1 MNRLWL
7 TGGLLVLAIAIVI
20 GWLNAGNE
28 ARLGTALVL
37 ADVTTPGCDGAGQVR
52 LTLGNASDR
61 PMLEV
66 RGVIS
71 VAESTTAQPDPLG
84 NFELVGPIPPGQKLE
99 ACVAVDDTPLAGR
112 DRAALIW
119 LARAT
124 VVEFAD

>member
-20 GWLNAGNE
+20 GWFNAGNE

-71 VAESTTAQPDPLG
+71 VAGSTTAQPDPLG
-84 NFELVGPIPPGQKLE
+84 NFELTGPIPPGQKLE
-99 ACVAVDDTPLAGR
+99 ACVAVDEAPLAGR
-112 DRAALIW
+112 DRAAL
-119 LARAT
+119 
-124 VVEFAD
+124 V